1 MTSAPSPNK
10 RSLTLSRYYGGRSL
24 SVQLFLITILP
35 LTALLLAITFG
46 SLTLHQKAM
55 RDLVGERD
63 ALAVRTAAAAI
74 AEQVRQRANTVRM
87 LALEA
92 QGVEASVLVNLLSS
106 REFLYSDFDAGL
118 AFFDRNGGVEIV
130 SRDPAVWESFSPIIQ
145 AVGSEM
151 AKGGEAV
158 RILPSQA
165 NHPFNNQRLVM
176 ILCLT
181 PDNQRIAVGAF
192 SATSLASSL
201 LNVHTPEGRQ
211 SSFILV
217 DQEGK
222 TIYRLGYLFSEEDLQ
237 HHAGLAESLR
247 GESGVT
253 FQRVGKSEH
262 VIAYSPVET
271 LGWGLVSEEAWE
283 MLDTPLLRAT
293 QAAPLVL
300 VPALLLAVIALWF
313 AARQVIRPLQELET
327 RAIQLAAGDYQ
338 SIAEPVGGIAEI
350 RHLQREMIQM
360 AQQVK
365 AAQQSLHHYIGAI
378 TSAQEDER
386 RRLAR
391 ELHDDT
397 IQALIAL
404 KQRVQIARLRSSTER
419 STGRSPQDRAE
430 INTPLVSTQVFD
442 EIANLTEQTIENL
455 RRLTRALRPIY
466 LEELGLVAAL
476 KMLAHETSQI
486 AGLRVRFN
494 CQGEERRLE
503 APVELALY
511 RIAQEALNN
520 VARHSRASNA
530 SVSLIFAPQTI
541 RMEIQDDGVGFRLP
555 HNTSEFAA
563 VGHYG
568 LLGLKERAEL
578 IGAKLKIESAPG
590 QGTRLEVNL

>member
-1 MTSAPSPNK
+1 MTLAPSLND
-10 RSLTLSRYYGGRSL
+10 RRTGLSRYYSKRSL

-46 SLTLHQKAM
+46 SLALHQKAM

-74 AEQVRQRANTVRM
+74 AEQVRQRANTMRM

-92 QGVEASVLVNLLSS
+92 QGLDRSTLANLLAS
-106 REFLYSDFDAGL
+106 RDFLQTDFDAGL
-118 AFFDRNGGVEIV
+118 AFYDRNGKMEIA
-130 SRDPAVWESFSPIIQ
+130 SYDPAVWQALAPTIQ
-145 AVGSEM
+145 STVGEM
-151 AKGGEAV
+151 VTREEV
-158 RILPSQA
+158 LRILPSRVE
-165 NHPFNNQRLVM
+165 HPSNGQRLVM
-176 ILCLT
+176 ILHLT
-181 PDNQRIAVGAF
+181 PDSQRIAIGAF
-192 SATSLASSL
+192 SAASLASSL
-201 LNVHTPEGRQ
+201 LNVYPPNGRQ
-211 SSFILV
+211 SSFVLV

-222 TIYRLGYLFSEEDLQ
+222 TIYRLGYLFSEEDFQ

-253 FQRVGKSEH
+253 FQSVGKSEH

-313 AARQVIRPLQELET
+313 AARQIIRPLQELET
-327 RAIQLAAGDYQ
+327 KAAQLADGDFQ
-338 SIAEPVGGIAEI
+338 SITTPVGGIAEI
-350 RHLQREMIQM
+350 QRLQSEMIQM

-365 AAQQSLHHYIGAI
+365 VAQQSLHHYIGAI

-404 KQRVQIARLRSSTER
+404 KQRVQIARLRGSMLNSAN
-419 STGRSPQDRAE
+419 S
-430 INTPLVSTQVFD
+430 LD
-442 EIANLTEQTIENL
+442 EIADLTEHTIENL

-476 KMLAHETSQI
+476 KMLAQETSQV
-486 AGLRVRFN
+486 AGLRVSFN
-494 CQGEERRLE
+494 CQGDERRLE
-503 APVELALY
+503 AQTELALY

-520 VARHSRASNA
+520 VARHSHASSA
-530 SVSLIFAPQTI
+530 SVNLTFAPQSI
-541 RMEIQDDGVGFRLP
+541 CLEIQDDGVGFRLP
-555 HNTSEFAA
+555 HHPSEFAA

-568 LLGLKERAEL
+568 LLGLQERAEL

-590 QGTRLEVNL
+590 QGTRLEITL

>member
-1 MTSAPSPNK
+1 MTLAPSPNK
-10 RSLTLSRYYGGRSL
+10 RSPALSRFYSGRSL

-46 SLTLHQKAM
+46 SLALHQKAM

-74 AEQVRQRANTVRM
+74 AEQVHQRANAVRL

-92 QGVEASVLVNLLSS
+92 QGVGAPDLANLLAE
-106 REFLYSDFDAGL
+106 RDFLHTDFDIGL
-118 AFFDRNGGVEIV
+118 AFFDRNGAIEVT
-130 SRDPAVWESFSPIIQ
+130 SRDPALWESFSLVIR

-151 AKGGEAV
+151 AENGEAL
-158 RILPSQA
+158 RILPSQV

-176 ILCLT
+176 ILSLT

-192 SATSLASSL
+192 SAASLVSSL
-201 LNVHTPEGRQ
+201 LSVHTADGRQ

-217 DQEGK
+217 DRKGK

-237 HHAGLAESLR
+237 RHAGLAESLR

-271 LGWGLVSEEAWE
+271 LGWGLISEEAWE

-313 AARQVIRPLQELET
+313 AARQIIRPLQELET
-327 RAIQLAAGDYQ
+327 KAAQLAAGDFY
-338 SIAEPVGGIAEI
+338 SITTPVGGIAEI
-350 RHLQREMIQM
+350 RHLQNEMIQM

-404 KQRVQIARLRSSTER
+404 KQRVQIARLRSSVER
-419 STGRSPQDRAE
+419 STQGRAE
-430 INTPLVSTQVFD
+430 ESVSQDVFQSFA
-442 EIANLTEQTIENL
+442 EIADLTEQTIENL

-476 KMLAHETSQI
+476 KMLAQETSQV
-486 AGLRVRFN
+486 AGLRVSFN
-494 CQGEERRLE
+494 CQGDERRLD

-520 VARHSRASNA
+520 VARHAQAASA
-530 SVSLIFAPQTI
+530 SVNLTFTPQSI
-541 RMEIQDDGVGFRLP
+541 RLVVEDDGVGFRPP
-555 HNTSEFAA
+555 HNPSEFAA
-563 VGHYG
+563 IGHYG
-568 LLGLKERAEL
+568 LLGVQERAEL
-578 IGAKLKIESAPG
+578 IGAKLKIESALG
-590 QGTRLEVNL
+590 QGTRLEVHL